1 MWIIL
6 LTIFVCAIVFY
17 GVIVGIKQENYNYKT
32 NDALNIIGANLAL
45 MTCVCIV
52 TFMVCNLHPTYI
64 TPIIE
69 DYENGKIIKHE
80 KIVIENTD
88 TTKVFKYKYKF

>member
-6 LTIFVCAIVFY
+6 LTIFICSIVFY
-17 GVIVGIKQENYNYKT
+17 AIIDGVKQENNNYKI
-32 NDALNIIGANLAL
+32 NIVGANLSL
-45 MTCVCIV
+45 ITCVCIV
-52 TFMVCNLHPTYI
+52 TFIVCSLHPSYI

-88 TTKVFKYKYKF
+88 TTKVIKYKYKF

>member
-6 LTIFVCAIVFY
+6 LTIFICSIVFY
-17 GVIVGIKQENYNYKT
+17 GIMVGVKQKNNNYKI
-32 NDALNIIGANLAL
+32 NDILNIFGANLAL
-45 MTCVCIV
+45 MSCVCIV
-52 TFMVCNLHPTYI
+52 TFIVCNLHPFYL

-88 TTKVFKYKYKF
+88 TTKVIKYKYKF

>member
-1 MWIIL
+1 M
-6 LTIFVCAIVFY
+6 A
-17 GVIVGIKQENYNYKT
+17 GIKQENYNYKT
-32 NDALNIIGANLAL
+32 DDILKIIGANLSL

-52 TFMVCNLHPTYI
+52 TFMVCNLHSSYI

-69 DYENGKIIKHE
+69 DYENGEIIKQE

-88 TTKVFKYKYKF
+88 TIKVIKYKYKF

>member
-6 LTIFVCAIVFY
+6 LTIFICSIVFY
-17 GVIVGIKQENYNYKT
+17 AIVVGIKQENNTYKI
-32 NDALNIIGANLAL
+32 NDILNIFGANLAL

-52 TFMVCNLHPTYI
+52 TFIVCNLHPFYL

-88 TTKVFKYKYKF
+88 TIKVIKYKYKF

>member
-1 MWIIL
+1 MFI
-6 LTIFVCAIVFY
+6 CSIVFY

-32 NDALNIIGANLAL
+32 NDALNIIGVNLTL

-52 TFMVCNLHPTYI
+52 TFIVCSLHPTYI

-69 DYENGKIIKHE
+69 DYENGKIIKSE
-80 KIVIENTD
+80 KIVIEDTD
-88 TTKVFKYKYKF
+88 TIKVIKYKYKF